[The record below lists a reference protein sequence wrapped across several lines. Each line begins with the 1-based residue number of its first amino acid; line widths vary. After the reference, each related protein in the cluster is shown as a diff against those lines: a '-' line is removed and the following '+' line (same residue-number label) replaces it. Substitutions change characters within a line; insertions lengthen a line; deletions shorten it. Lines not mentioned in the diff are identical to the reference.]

1 MAFDALAR
9 FFGRLAGQ
17 APGLDKM
24 VDKVDRRLEE
34 LSDAQRD
41 QAARLESALAAL
53 RPGKGQAATSKDAS
67 EILQALRALTRDL
80 DRADARIYAQLD
92 EIAKGTAPIVIG
104 PWTGEVGFELLYWAP
119 FVRWFQARWKIP
131 GERCVI
137 VSRGGTA
144 SWYGIEGARYVD
156 AFDVMSVDAFRAGT
170 DPDKHKQRKVSAF
183 DQEIVAAAAGRL
195 SLTTPGTLHPEVM
208 YRALSPFWT
217 DEAGFAAVERFTLH
231 RRLASPDD
239 PLDEPL
245 LAALP
250 REYVAARFYF
260 SDAFPDT
267 PQNRSTARAVLA
279 SVSRTLPVVLLD
291 PGLRV
296 DDHADYSSA
305 DPGRIIALPPGIAP
319 ERNLAVQSVII
330 SRARAFVGTYG
341 GYAYLAPLYGVPAI
355 GIYSSR
361 NFKSHHLYAAQRVFE
376 RLGAG
381 ALHAVDA
388 GDLDLLATLVRSVR
402 L

>member
-92 EIAKGTAPIVIG
+92 EIAKGTAPIVVG

-170 DPDKHKQRKVSAF
+170 DPDKHKQRKASTF
-183 DQEIVAAAAGRL
+183 DREITAAVTGRL
-195 SLTTPGTLHPEVM
+195 ALSGPSALHPEVM

-217 DEAGFAAVERFTLH
+217 DEAGFGMVDRFTLH
-231 RRLASPDD
+231 RRLAPPDD
-239 PLDEPL
+239 PQVATL

-250 REYVAARFYF
+250 AAYVAARFYF

-267 PQNRSTARAVLA
+267 PQNRATAQTVLA
-279 SVSRTLPVVLLD
+279 AVSRRHPVVLLA
-291 PGLRV
+291 PGMRV
-296 DDHADYSSA
+296 DDHADYTVDA
-305 DPGRIIALPPGIAP
+305 PGRIIQLPSGIAP
-319 ERNLAVQSVII
+319 ERNLTVQSAVL
-330 SRARAFVGTYG
+330 ARAQGFVGTYG
-341 GYAYLAPLYGVPAI
+341 GYAYLAPLYGVPALAL
-355 GIYSSR
+355 YSAR
-361 NFKSHHLYAAQRVFE
+361 NFKWHHLYAAQRVSE
-376 RLGAG
+376 QVGG
-381 ALHAVDA
+381 GSIVAVDTR
-388 GDLDLLATLVRSVR
+388 DLAMVNDLI
-402 L
+402 

>member
-9 FFGRLAGQ
+9 LLARLAGRV
-17 APGLDKM
+17 PELER
-24 VDKVDRRLEE
+24 VDRRLEE
-34 LSDAQRD
+34 LTDVQRD

-53 RPGKGQAATSKDAS
+53 RPSKGQTATSKDAS

-80 DRADARIYAQLD
+80 DHADARIYAQLD
-92 EIAKGTAPIVIG
+92 DVAKGSAPIVVG

-119 FVRWFQARWKIP
+119 FVRWFQARWKVA

-144 SWYGIEGARYVD
+144 SWYGIDGARYVD
-156 AFDVMSVDAFRAGT
+156 AFDVMSVEAFRAGT

-183 DQEIVAAAAGRL
+183 DREVVATAVARL
-195 SLTTPGTLHPEVM
+195 SLAAPAMLHPEVM

-231 RRLASPDD
+231 RRLAPPED
-239 PLDEPL
+239 PLQ
-245 LAALP
+245 AALP

-267 PQNRSTARAVLA
+267 PQNRSTAQTVLA
-279 SVSRTLPVVLLD
+279 AVSRTVPVVLLD

-296 DDHADYSSA
+296 DDHADYSA
-305 DPGRIIALPPGIAP
+305 VEPGRIITLPPGIPP
-319 ERNLAVQSVII
+319 ERNLAVQSAII
-330 SRARAFVGTYG
+330 SRARAYVGTYG

-361 NFKSHHLYAAQRVFE
+361 NFKTHHLYAAQRVFE
-376 RLGAG
+376 RIGAG
-381 ALHAVDA
+381 SLHAVDA
-388 GDLDLLATLVRSVR
+388 GDLELLATLVRSVR